1 MRFLLAFKV
10 ILFTVLVPGAVTLY
24 FPYSLLFRSSGGNLH
39 VASLAL
45 AVPACVC
52 ILIGMAIYLRC
63 AWDFAI
69 DGLGTPA
76 PLDPPKK
83 LVVTGLYRWIRNP
96 MYQGVLLILLGEC
109 LLFADR
115 GLLIYT
121 ASFALVFHAFV
132 VFYEEP
138 ILRSRFGVSYSDY
151 CRKVPR
157 WNFAFRP
164 FTIDSAKF

>member
-1 MRFLLAFKV
+1 MRFLLVFKV

-24 FPYSLLFRSSGGNLH
+24 FPYSLLSRSGGNLQA
-39 VASLAL
+39 ASLAL
-45 AVPACVC
+45 AVPAYAC
-52 ILIGMAIYLRC
+52 ILIGTAIYLRC
-63 AWDFAI
+63 AWDFAV

-76 PLDPPKK
+76 PIDPPKR

-109 LLFADR
+109 LLFPDR
-115 GLLIYT
+115 GLFIYT
-121 ASFALVFHAFV
+121 ALFALVFHVFV

-138 ILRSRFGVSYSDY
+138 ILRSRFGASYIDY

-157 WNFAFRP
+157 WNFAFRL
-164 FTIDSAKF
+164 FALDS